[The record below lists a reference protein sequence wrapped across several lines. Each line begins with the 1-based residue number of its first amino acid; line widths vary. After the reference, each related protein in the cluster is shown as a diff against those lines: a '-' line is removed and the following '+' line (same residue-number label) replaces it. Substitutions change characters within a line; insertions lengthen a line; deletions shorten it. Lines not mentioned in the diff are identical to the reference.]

1 MHWHPCEAYEKYKSI
16 MPTCPA
22 KDFIYGEGKRT
33 NEYNVHVFFTYQP
46 NPETG
51 ESYGHF
57 NFLMPPKRLQKQSGA
72 PTSSSGTKLAMEKV
86 GKRQFVTVPQIPI
99 LHSSHENITAFFA
112 RWPGAK
118 KPQSKEEPPL
128 PPPSNP
134 PSPVVAHEPQG
145 VPGACGVP
153 MGQDLPEGQHG
164 EVQGVPQVS
173 KEAPEAQ
180 HATSP
185 LAEPQHRVQPA
196 GEPLGQQAATSSSLE
211 LQPEGQPGE
220 VQEAPQ
226 DSKEAH
232 QDQHAT
238 TPSLAER
245 QHPVE
250 PPGEPLGQQTATLAL
265 ELQPEGQPGEV
276 QGVPQDSKEAPDDQH
291 ATILSLAERQH
302 RVEPAGEPLG
312 QQAATSAFELQP
324 EGQPGEVQGVPQD
337 SKEAPDDQHATTTS
351 LAERQH
357 RVEPAGE
364 PLGQEAAT
372 SALELQPEG
381 QPGEVQGVPQ
391 DSKEAPDDQHA
402 TTPSL
407 AERQHPVEPAGEPL
421 GQQAATSALE
431 LQPEGQPGEVQ
442 GVPQDS
448 KEAPDDQHA
457 TTTSLAEPQHPVQ
470 PAGEESEP
478 NLFEP
483 AGSPGSPCEIDSNLD
498 TSNESD
504 EQYGKLKLIIDRI
517 QNYQPTDALSESETD
532 DETENTSADLEKQK
546 TLKSF
551 SQSNSFDDSS
561 NSHQAEQE
569 NTVEGHTKFPELEPT
584 HNQSEL
590 KHITVLRL
598 PGAEC
603 TRMCTELNKPHEVV
617 MFWSSKKV
625 IGKVYM
631 VKAQSSVVVGIADV
645 KNQQRIST
653 FAELRRLDCFKDA
666 SNELKTV
673 WKNRLLQEKKQLFVW
688 EIACI
693 QKFDKQLEMQGRNPA
708 KHFQIE
714 IKQLKS
720 FDQDKALPGLDLKE
734 TAMYFV
740 NRLSDDDLDRLKNTM
755 KQLHNK
761 EIKVGTACSG
771 TDIAVSMTKATV
783 EALAEHF
790 NVSWPKFIT

>member
-1 MHWHPCEAYEKYKSI
+1 
-16 MPTCPA
+16 
-22 KDFIYGEGKRT
+22 
-33 NEYNVHVFFTYQP
+33 
-46 NPETG
+46 
-51 ESYGHF
+51 
-57 NFLMPPKRLQKQSGA
+57 
-72 PTSSSGTKLAMEKV
+72 
-86 GKRQFVTVPQIPI
+86 
-99 LHSSHENITAFFA
+99 
-112 RWPGAK
+112 
-118 KPQSKEEPPL
+118 
-128 PPPSNP
+128 
-134 PSPVVAHEPQG
+134 
-145 VPGACGVP
+145 
-153 MGQDLPEGQHG
+153 
-164 EVQGVPQVS
+164 
-173 KEAPEAQ
+173 
-180 HATSP
+180 
-185 LAEPQHRVQPA
+185 
-196 GEPLGQQAATSSSLE
+196 
-211 LQPEGQPGE
+211 
-220 VQEAPQ
+220 
-226 DSKEAH
+226 
-232 QDQHAT
+232 
-238 TPSLAER
+238 
-245 QHPVE
+245 
-250 PPGEPLGQQTATLAL
+250 
-265 ELQPEGQPGEV
+265 
-276 QGVPQDSKEAPDDQH
+276 
-291 ATILSLAERQH
+291 
-302 RVEPAGEPLG
+302 
-312 QQAATSAFELQP
+312 
-324 EGQPGEVQGVPQD
+324 
-337 SKEAPDDQHATTTS
+337 
-351 LAERQH
+351 
-357 RVEPAGE
+357 
-364 PLGQEAAT
+364 
-372 SALELQPEG
+372 
-381 QPGEVQGVPQ
+381 
-391 DSKEAPDDQHA
+391 
-402 TTPSL
+402 
-407 AERQHPVEPAGEPL
+407 L

-431 LQPEGQPGEVQ
+431 LQPEGQTGEVQ

-457 TTTSLAEPQHPVQ
+457 TTTSLAEPQHRVQ

-504 EQYGKLKLIIDRI
+504 EQYGKLKLIVDRI

-569 NTVEGHTKFPELEPT
+569 NTVEGHTRVPELEPT

-740 NRLSDDDLDRLKNTM
+740 NRLSDDDLDRLENTM
-755 KQLHNK
+755 KQLHDK

>member
-1 MHWHPCEAYEKYKSI
+1 MLMHWHPCEAYAKYKSI

-22 KDFIYGEGKRT
+22 KDFIYGEGKKT

-134 PSPVVAHEPQG
+134 PSPVVAHEHQG
-145 VPGACGVP
+145 VPGSCGVP
-153 MGQDLPEGQHG
+153 MGQDL
-164 EVQGVPQVS
+164 
-173 KEAPEAQ
+173 
-180 HATSP
+180 
-185 LAEPQHRVQPA
+185 
-196 GEPLGQQAATSSSLE
+196 
-211 LQPEGQPGE
+211 
-220 VQEAPQ
+220 
-226 DSKEAH
+226 
-232 QDQHAT
+232 
-238 TPSLAER
+238 
-245 QHPVE
+245 
-250 PPGEPLGQQTATLAL
+250 
-265 ELQPEGQPGEV
+265 PEGQPGEV
-276 QGVPQDSKEAPDDQH
+276 QGVPQDSKEAPGDQP
-291 ATILSLAERQH
+291 ATTTSLAEPQH
-302 RVEPAGEPLG
+302 RVEPAGEPW
-312 QQAATSAFELQP
+312 
-324 EGQPGEVQGVPQD
+324 
-337 SKEAPDDQHATTTS
+337 
-351 LAERQH
+351 
-357 RVEPAGE
+357 
-364 PLGQEAAT
+364 GQEDST

-402 TTPSL
+402 TATSLAEPHHRVQPAGEPWRQEDSTSALELQPESQPGEVQGVPQDSKEAPEAQHATTTSL
-407 AERQHPVEPAGEPL
+407 AERQHPVEPDGEPL

-442 GVPQDS
+442 GLPQDS
-448 KEAPDDQHA
+448 KEAPGDQPA
-457 TTTSLAEPQHPVQ
+457 TTTSLAEPQHRVQ

-478 NLFEP
+478 NLFES
-483 AGSPGSPCEIDSNLD
+483 AGSPGSPCEIDSSLD

-504 EQYGKLKLIIDRI
+504 EHYGRLKLIIDRI
-517 QNYQPTDALSESETD
+517 KNYKPTGALSESETD
-532 DETENTSADLEKQK
+532 GETENKSADLEKQETLK
-546 TLKSF
+546 TL

-561 NSHQAEQE
+561 NSHQAEKE
-569 NTVEGHTKFPELEPT
+569 NTVEGHTKVPELEPT

-590 KHITVLRL
+590 EHITVLRL

-603 TRMCTELNKPHEVV
+603 TRMCTTELNKPHEVV

-631 VKAQSSVVVGIADV
+631 AKAQTSVVVGIADV

-666 SNELKTV
+666 SSELKTL

-693 QKFDKQLEMQGRNPA
+693 QKFDKQLEMQGRNHA

-720 FDQDKALPGLDLKE
+720 FDQGKALPGLDLKE

-740 NRLSDDDLDRLKNTM
+740 NRLSNDDLDRLENTM
-755 KQLHNK
+755 RQLHNK